1 MYSGHDNIACGSIVT
16 PWRISRMPWTRCIGA
31 CVRVNVAD
39 VGWEVPDVVGDARPI
54 VTAETPSIKVSSVNR
69 EVLKP
74 LKDLGQDAFRQLITM
89 FLEEA
94 TLRVARLRVVQ
105 EREDAA
111 AIAGL
116 AHTLKGSGAAFGAGV
131 LAALCAE
138 IEDAVSAHNMTDLA
152 RLVDAVAV
160 EFNRVKELLTE
171 ELR

>member
-1 MYSGHDNIACGSIVT
+1 
-16 PWRISRMPWTRCIGA
+16 
-31 CVRVNVAD
+31 
-39 VGWEVPDVVGDARPI
+39 
-54 VTAETPSIKVSSVNR
+54 
-69 EVLKP
+69 
-74 LKDLGQDAFRQLITM
+74 M

-116 AHTLKGSGAAFGAGV
+116 AHTLKGSGAAFGGDV
-131 LAALCAE
+131 LSALCAE
-138 IEDAVSAHNMTDLA
+138 IEDAVSAHNMIDLA

>member
-1 MYSGHDNIACGSIVT
+1 
-16 PWRISRMPWTRCIGA
+16 
-31 CVRVNVAD
+31 
-39 VGWEVPDVVGDARPI
+39 
-54 VTAETPSIKVSSVNR
+54 
-69 EVLKP
+69 
-74 LKDLGQDAFRQLITM
+74 M

-131 LAALCAE
+131 LSALCAE
-138 IEDAVSAHNMTDLA
+138 IEDAVSAHNMIDLA